1 MIKDSWLCKKVR
13 GLGFSLIDGC
23 MSEKKKAEVLDV
35 FTKDIQ
41 TISIAEEILDDDE
54 SGFSVASE
62 MSQEVTL
69 CNEKVAELELKVG
82 EMERVL
88 LLQQLHI
95 GMLKKVV
102 SMHEKNLC

>member
-1 MIKDSWLCKKVR
+1 MNT
-13 GLGFSLIDGC
+13 
-23 MSEKKKAEVLDV
+23 EVLEI
-35 FTKDIQ
+35 FTNDIA
-41 TISIAEEILDDDE
+41 TISTAEEILIANE
-54 SGFSVASE
+54 SGFSVAYE

-95 GMLKKVV
+95 GLLKKVV
-102 SMHEKNLC
+102 SMHERNFS

>member
-13 GLGFSLIDGC
+13 GLGFKIVDGC

-41 TISIAEEILDDDE
+41 TISIAEEILSDDE
-54 SGFSVASE
+54 SGYSVALE

-69 CNEKVAELELKVG
+69 CNEKVAELKLKVG

-102 SMHEKNLC
+102 SMHEKNKC